1 MHFLSI
7 RDPKNK
13 SDSLGKGAH
22 ISEKFLA
29 LGILVALSPVFFT
42 NTLLALISFKRP
54 LKAASR
60 FLNQDIKYYRFN
72 TGLFKDALVLINV
85 VLGRCHLV
93 GESTTGHYINDE
105 TDVFGLK
112 SGLINTSLLRSFS
125 GIHDICRGHDQV
137 LNLSFLSK
145 LGLVLRF
152 FISSELFKEEG
163 SHLDSDFSL
172 FNVRVNNETLEQA
185 LEEIVPTQSTNETN
199 LFFFINVNSINQ
211 ARSSDEF
218 TAILNQSHKSYA
230 DGSGMR
236 IGARRIGVSL
246 KDNLNGTDLFPHIC
260 QRAQAKQKSVYML
273 GAAPGVADAAAN
285 WVSKQY
291 PLLNIAGVQHGYF
304 SPEENEALVESI
316 NESGADILLVAMG
329 SPVQEGWLVANQ
341 SKLTCESALAVGGLF
356 DFYSGRISRA
366 PMWVRELGME
376 WIWRLANEPVK
387 KFKRY
392 VIGNPWFMFGLFSK
406 APHEVGQTIK

>member
-1 MHFLSI
+1 MQNLSFTLK
-7 RDPKNK
+7 RK
-13 SDSLGKGAH
+13 SDCLGKAVC
-22 ISEKFLA
+22 ISDKVLA
-29 LGILVALSPVFFT
+29 LLILVSLTPVWAVNSLIALLKLKS
-42 NTLLALISFKRP
+42 P
-54 LKAASR
+54 LKESHS
-60 FLNQDIKYYRFN
+60 FLNREIEYYRFN
-72 TGLFKDALVLINV
+72 AGFFKEGLVLVQVLLGRVALVDEAVMNNQ
-85 VLGRCHLV
+85 
-93 GESTTGHYINDE
+93 TGSEAPLNRSA
-105 TDVFGLK
+105 
-112 SGLINTSLLRSFS
+112 SGLINISSLRSFS
-125 GIHDICRGHDQV
+125 GIQDICGEYEQV
-137 LNLSFLSK
+137 QGSSFLAK
-145 LGLVLRF
+145 FGLVLRF
-152 FISSELFKEEG
+152 LISSELYKEKVAH
-163 SHLDSDFSL
+163 SDADFSL
-172 FNVRVNNETLEQA
+172 FNVRVNNETLDQA
-185 LEEIVPTQSTNETN
+185 LEAVVPTQSTNETN

-260 QRAQAKQKSVYML
+260 QRAQAMQKSVYML
-273 GAAPGVADAAAN
+273 GAAPGVASAAAN

-291 PLLNIAGVQHGYF
+291 PLLKIAGVQHGYF
-304 SPEENEALVESI
+304 SPEENEALVEAI